1 MEEPISGLPA
11 ESADTLE
18 LGVVLG
24 HNQAFG
30 LIAGRCSAA
39 QAASLRRL
47 REEKKYR
54 SCNLSWN
61 EFCTRYLKVSRT
73 QADKTIRLLEEFG
86 PSYFT
91 VAQMTRISPDAY
103 RAIEPAVKDGAI
115 HVDGEAIELIP
126 ENAHKVAAAV
136 AGLRN
141 AMPPKKPAAR
151 QLEMH
156 ERLAELDKRCAA
168 AIRDFDEIARKERHG
183 ENWLQLAGILAR
195 HYAEVARLSMEN
207 GIV

>member
-1 MEEPISGLPA
+1 MEKSISERA
-11 ESADTLE
+11 VEDTEALD

-24 HNQAFG
+24 HHQAFG

-54 SCNLSWN
+54 SCNLNWQ
-61 EFCTRYLKVSRT
+61 EFCSRYLKISQT
-73 QADKTIRLLEEFG
+73 QADKIIRLWEEFG

-91 VAQMTRISPDAY
+91 VSQLTRISPETY
-103 RAIEPAVKDGAI
+103 RAIEPSVRDGAI

-126 ENAHKVAAAV
+126 ENAHRVAAAV
-136 AGLRN
+136 AGLRGSIK
-141 AMPPKKPAAR
+141 PKKPAPR

-156 ERLAELDKRCAA
+156 ERLADLDTHCAA
-168 AIRDFDEIARKERHG
+168 IAAEFEEIARKERRG
-183 ENWLQLAGILAR
+183 ENWLLFAGILSRHHQKIAR
-195 HYAEVARLSMEN
+195 IALEHGLV
-207 GIV
+207 